1 MKKLKIVLT
10 IFLLMFVSG
19 GYSVLANTQSF
30 IPNGGA
36 TSTNIYLPDQRKL
49 ISNAN
54 QLINCGQRASFRK
67 LEKSKRS
74 WN

>member
-54 QLINCGQRASFRK
+54 Q
-67 LEKSKRS
+67 
-74 WN
+74 

>member
-19 GYSVLANTQSF
+19 DYSVLANTQSF

-36 TSTNIYLPDQRKL
+36 TSTNVYLPDQRKL

-54 QLINCGQRASFRK
+54 QFPYNTIVDI
-67 LEKSKRS
+67 
-74 WN
+74 